1 MSNKQTAYKVA
12 RYLGWSLLTLLL
24 LITVLVG
31 SHWGNRLLIEAV
43 QQIEPAIDIKLSQG
57 SLFNDPVLSDMSIK
71 LAAIELKATTLKI
84 NWDWRC
90 LRNGGICI
98 DDITLDNLTINVAPA
113 TSQPQS
119 KPQQPVTK
127 IDLPLWFKLNN
138 LAINQLKLT
147 VSGHQISWQQ
157 LQLALAFSDSSLT
170 VNDFNL
176 VGLTAKLAP
185 AKNAVKVSTAK
196 TSNPSTK
203 AVTSDSNK
211 ALELPEITL
220 PLAIVIN
227 RLAIIDTTIIN
238 GNKVEKIARLALNAN
253 AEQQRLTIE
262 KLTLEHALA
271 KINLE
276 GAVSL
281 TNSYPLK
288 FTSII
293 KTEPALELGE
303 NTININ
309 LNGSL
314 NKLNTKLASQGQFTT
329 DINATLDLL
338 QPHLPF
344 DLAANWLAF
353 TVPNQPIKVEPGQLN
368 ASGSLQ
374 QLTFSVATG
383 MVGDQIPAATIS
395 AQGIASQVG
404 LTLNSL
410 KINTLNGQINS
421 NANLKWHNGLSWQ
434 AKLNLTN
441 IEPDKK
447 WPAIKAKLNGDF
459 HSIGQL
465 NGEKWQVALDKI
477 NLNGHWQ
484 NNPLE
489 LSGKI
494 NGHSVNSADNTAKKS
509 PYGKW
514 QLQQL
519 RLKNGSNS
527 LLVNGSID
535 QTIAIKAKINAD
547 DLSQSVP
554 QITGS
559 LLANLALSGSTIS
572 PTIKV
577 ALQANN
583 INAKAEQLS
592 LKKLSV
598 NGTLSTN
605 ATSRNSLAIKL
616 NQLDLAQQQVA
627 QATINFNGSW
637 LKHRAKVQ
645 LTSNQGSVQLALN
658 GGYRQQQ
665 WLGQLTQ
672 ANIDAILGRWAI
684 TKPLAIGVNV
694 KNQQLKLDK
703 HCWLQLA
710 SPTTEQVGIAPSLCL
725 NQPST
730 IGTTG
735 RLNLGLNNFNIS
747 QLAPLLEQSNLQG
760 LVQLSATASW
770 QPNTAPRID
779 ATLSSPQGQ
788 INVETPQGEFISH
801 YQQLLVKLTANSQ
814 QNTLH
819 VAVNSPEIGSILLDA
834 SATRLKPNAPLQG
847 KLKLAQINLAP
858 FKPFL
863 PNVETLTG
871 IINSQTTIGGTLDA
885 PLLFGDIKLK
895 QGHITGASLPT
906 NIDKLTANI
915 ALSGNKA
922 DIDSNFML
930 GQGAGKVTGQL
941 QWQPELSGDFT
952 ISGSQMVVE
961 PTSDLSITFSPNI
974 NINYTNALLAIG
986 GNVSIDQ
993 GKVKINNLPQSAVS
1007 LSDDVIV
1014 ISDAPPVEPPANK
1027 LALALDIDVLI
1038 KENFNIDAFGLTSS
1052 LAGQL
1057 KLAQSI
1063 KAPLTGHGELNLINA
1078 KYKAMGQHLDIRQ
1091 GKMLFTGALNQPYL
1105 DIEAIRE
1112 PDLTQDDVIAG
1123 INITGPA
1130 KRPSLTIFSEPAM
1143 SQQEAISYLLRG
1155 RQINSEDSTTGES
1168 MLIGML
1174 LSSGIEGSG
1183 DLVNDIGNSV
1193 GISDMSFNTKG
1204 SGDDTAVEVSG
1215 YIAPNVE
1222 LRYAV
1227 GVFDS
1232 QPELTIRYQLLP
1244 KLFVDI
1250 IKGTDEALDLLYLF
1264 DFD

>member
-1 MSNKQTAYKVA
+1 MSNKQTAYKVV

-24 LITVLVG
+24 LISVLVG
-31 SHWGNRLLIEAV
+31 SHWGNRLLIKAV

-57 SLFNDPVLSDMSIK
+57 SLFNDPVLNDISIK
-71 LAAIELKATTLKI
+71 LATIELKAATLKI

-98 DDITLDNLTINVAPA
+98 DDITLDNLTIDVTPA
-113 TSQPQS
+113 TSQPQP
-119 KPQQPVTK
+119 KQQQPVTN

-147 VSGHQISWQQ
+147 VNSHQISWQQ

-170 VNDFNL
+170 VNDLNL

-185 AKNAVKVSTAK
+185 PKNAVKVSTAQ
-196 TSNPSTK
+196 TSK
-203 AVTSDSNK
+203 QAATSDNNK
-211 ALELPEITL
+211 AIELPEITL

-238 GNKVEKIARLALNAN
+238 CDKIEKIARLTLNAN
-253 AEQQRLTIE
+253 AKQQQLTIE
-262 KLTLEHALA
+262 KLTLEHAFA

-281 TNSYPLK
+281 TNNYPLK

-293 KTEPALELGE
+293 KTEPALGVGE
-303 NTININ
+303 NTIDIN
-309 LNGSL
+309 LYGSL
-314 NKLNTKLASQGQFTT
+314 NKLNTKLASQGQFNTN
-329 DINATLDLL
+329 INATLDLL

-374 QLTFSVATG
+374 QLTFSLATG
-383 MVGDQIPAATIS
+383 VVGDQIPATTVS
-395 AQGIASQVG
+395 AQGIASQGG
-404 LTLNSL
+404 LTLNTL

-421 NANLKWHNGLSWQ
+421 SATLKWHDGLSWQ
-434 AKLNLTN
+434 AKLNLAN

-484 NNPLE
+484 NNPLQ

-494 NGHSVNSADNTAKKS
+494 NGRSVNTATNSGKKS
-509 PYGKW
+509 PYGLW
-514 QLQQL
+514 QVQQL
-519 RLKNGSNS
+519 LLKNGSNS
-527 LLVNGSID
+527 LLVNGTID
-535 QTIAIKAKINAD
+535 QTIALKANINAN

-559 LLANLALSGSTIS
+559 LLADLELSGNTTN
-572 PTIKV
+572 PTIKI
-577 ALQANN
+577 ALQASN
-583 INAKAEQLS
+583 INANAEQLT

-598 NGTLSTN
+598 NGTISTN
-605 ATSRNSLAIKL
+605 AQSKNNLAIKL
-616 NQLDLAQQQVA
+616 NQLELAQQQIS
-627 QATINFNGSW
+627 QASVNFNGSW
-637 LKHRAKVQ
+637 LKHQAEVQ
-645 LTSNQGSVQLALN
+645 LTSNQGSVQLALK

-665 WLGQLTQ
+665 WLGKLSQ
-672 ANIDAILGRWAI
+672 ASIDAILGRWAI
-684 TKPLAIGVNV
+684 TAPLAIGVNT
-694 KNQQLKLDK
+694 KTQQLKIAK
-703 HCWLQLA
+703 HCWLQLT

-725 NQPST
+725 TQPST
-730 IGTTG
+730 IGTAG
-735 RLNLGLNNFNIS
+735 RLNLALNNFNIS
-747 QLAPLLEQSNLQG
+747 QLAPLLEQTNLQG
-760 LVQLSATASW
+760 LVELSATASW
-770 QPNTAPRID
+770 QPNAAPKLD

-788 INVETPQGEFISH
+788 IKVETQQGDFISH
-801 YQQLLVKLTANSQ
+801 YQQLLVKLTVNSQ
-814 QNTLH
+814 HNKLH
-819 VAVNSPEIGSILLDA
+819 VAVHSPEIGSLLLNA
-834 SATRLKPNAPLQG
+834 SAARLKPNAPLQG
-847 KLKLAQINLAP
+847 KLELSQINLAP
-858 FKPFL
+858 FKAFL
-863 PNVETLTG
+863 PDVEILTG
-871 IINSQTTIGGTLDA
+871 IINSQTTLGGTLEA
-885 PLLFGDIKLK
+885 PLLFGDITLK
-895 QGHITGASLPT
+895 QGHITGQSLPT

-915 ALSGNKA
+915 TLAGNKA
-922 DIDSNFML
+922 DIVSNFIL
-930 GQGAGKVTGQL
+930 GQGTGKVTGQL
-941 QWQPELSGDFT
+941 QWQPEISGDLT
-952 ISGSQMVVE
+952 ISGSNMTVA
-961 PTSDLSITFSPNI
+961 PTSDLSVTFSPNI
-974 NINYTNALLAIG
+974 NINYTKALLAIG
-986 GNVSIDQ
+986 GDVSIDK
-993 GKVKINNLPQSAVS
+993 GKVKINKLPQSAVS
-1007 LSDDVIV
+1007 LSDDVII

-1027 LALALDIDVLI
+1027 LALALDVDVLI

-1052 LAGQL
+1052 LTGQL
-1057 KLAQSI
+1057 KLAQSV
-1063 KAPLTGHGELNLINA
+1063 KSPLTGHGELNLIDA
-1078 KYKAMGQHLDIRQ
+1078 KYKAMGQNLDIRQ
-1091 GKMLFTGALNQPYL
+1091 GKMLFTGALSQPYL

-1112 PDLTQDDVIAG
+1112 PDLTQDNVIAG

-1130 KRPSLTIFSEPAM
+1130 KRPTLTIFSEPAM

-1222 LRYAV
+1222 LRYAI

-1232 QPELTIRYQLLP
+1232 QPELTIRYQLMP